1 VAVNYTLPELHES
14 TADASVSAIWRKWYP
29 RLVLHEK
36 GHSDLALKAAKAIE
50 KAILAMDAS
59 SSCELL
65 EGDANNLGAGL
76 MAELRQLDKHY
87 DETTSHGKSQG
98 AQLSSWF

>member
-76 MAELRQLDKHY
+76 MAELQQFDKH
-87 DETTSHGKSQG
+87 
-98 AQLSSWF
+98 